1 MDWRSDSWENAVTGL
16 GTLRD
21 KLQAHTPRMRN
32 QLSDTALEA
41 LHTEDDICARIVEQ
55 LPADALREGFSVAIK
70 SDQVAD
76 TTTVGK
82 DIDKVLAGLGA
93 EAALRE
99 AWVWGRLY
107 GFGAVFLGVDDG
119 RTPDDPL
126 DLEAV
131 VRLTHL
137 TVFRRTQ
144 LQQNTYYGD
153 LSAPNYGKV
162 ETYRVTNLGV
172 PHGSTAKP
180 ISAAASTLVIHE
192 SRLLAFR
199 GVLTSR
205 YGAQAACF
213 WDDSILQRVFQAVQ
227 ASSSSWMGAAHLMT
241 DASQGVLKIANLMQL
256 MTAAGEE
263 KLRAR
268 IKFLDIC
275 RSVARAILLDER
287 ESFERIATPF
297 SGIPELLDRFMMR
310 VASAAQMPVTV
321 LFGRSPAGMNATG
334 ESDIR
339 TWYDQVAAERGK
351 RLTPAI
357 DKLVRA
363 VMATDKGPTNGKQL
377 DGFEV
382 CYPPLWQPTAK
393 ERAETFKT
401 TADALSTLVT
411 AKIILPEEA
420 GIKLAKSGDFDELD
434 VEAREAS
441 LQYELERGEQEPDEL
456 GADPAAAGL
465 DPQLPTGDQP
475 ASASA
480 LNGAQV
486 QSLIEVVRA
495 VASGELPREAAIA
508 IIMRGFLVTPEDAA
522 DLLSSVHVKPA
533 STAAPPPPPPR
544 PSAT

>member
-21 KLQAHTPRMRN
+21 KLQAHTPRLRS
-32 QLSDTALEA
+32 QLSDSALEA

-55 LPADALREGFSVAIK
+55 LPADALREGFSIAVAAN
-70 SDQVAD
+70 QVAD
-76 TTTVGK
+76 TATVGK
-82 DIDKVLAGLGA
+82 DIDDALNALGA
-93 EAALRE
+93 EQALRE

-107 GFGAVFLGVDDG
+107 GFGAVYLGVDDG
-119 RTPDDPL
+119 VTPDEPL
-126 DLEAV
+126 DLTRV

-137 TVFRRTQ
+137 NVFRRTQ
-144 LQQNTYYGD
+144 LQQHTYYGD
-153 LSAPNYGKV
+153 ISAPNYGKV
-162 ETYRVTNLGV
+162 ATYRVTSLAV
-172 PHGSTAKP
+172 PSGSTATP
-180 ISAAASTLVIHE
+180 VVASARQLVIHE
-192 SRLLAFR
+192 SRLLSFR

-205 YGAQAACF
+205 FGAQSACY

-351 RLTPAI
+351 RLTPQI
-357 DKLVRA
+357 DKLVR
-363 VMATDKGPTNGKQL
+363 VIMATNKGPTAGKVL
-377 DGFEV
+377 DSFEV
-382 CYPPLWQPTAK
+382 TYPALWQPTAK
-393 ERAETFKT
+393 EYAETLKI
-401 TADALSTLVT
+401 TADALSTLV
-411 AKIILPEEA
+411 ASKIILPEEA
-420 GIKLAKSGDFDELD
+420 AIKLAHCSDFDELD
-434 VEAREAS
+434 LEAREAA
-441 LQYELERGEQEPDEL
+441 LQYELERLAEPEPEPEPPML
-456 GADPAAAGL
+456 PPA
-465 DPQLPTGDQP
+465 LP
-475 ASASA
+475 
-480 LNGAQV
+480 NGRPPV
-486 QSLIEVVRA
+486 E
-495 VASGELPREAAIA
+495 PY
-508 IIMRGFLVTPEDAA
+508 DA
-522 DLLSSVHVKPA
+522 
-533 STAAPPPPPPR
+533 
-544 PSAT
+544 